1 MEIDDVVNITQS
13 NKKQLNEIS
22 FVDIYMQKRNGKKC
36 WTIIKNLEVDDKK
49 ELLKVLRR
57 KFSCNGNIDE
67 DDYIWLTGD
76 HREELE
82 EILTK
87 RYNFEK
93 GTIKIH

>member
-13 NKKQLNEIS
+13 DKKQINDIS
-22 FVDIYMQKRNGKKC
+22 SVDIYMQKRNGKKC
-36 WTIIKNLEVDDKK
+36 WTIIKHLEVDDKK
-49 ELLKVLRR
+49 DLLKSLRKR
-57 KFSCNGNIDE
+57 FSCNGNIDE